1 MYKISDMVIYGSEG
15 VCEIVDIEEKD
26 ILGEQ
31 RKYYVLKPVKK
42 DSSTYYAPMDNEKAL
57 AKMRKLLSKEEID
70 ELIDSMP
77 DEQPNWITNSL
88 ERREKYKLI
97 ISKGNHTELIRVIK
111 AIFTEKKEREAN
123 GKRLASSDERFLK
136 EADTANS
143 GMC

>member
-1 MYKISDMVIYGSEG
+1 
-15 VCEIVDIEEKD
+15 
-26 ILGEQ
+26 
-31 RKYYVLKPVKK
+31 
-42 DSSTYYAPMDNEKAL
+42 MDNEKAL

-136 EADTANS
+136 EAEHILHGEFRYVLNLSEEELMAYIFDRIEKNS
-143 GMC
+143 K